1 MAGAAECRH
10 PEETG
15 HMKTTFGA
23 VLMIV
28 VVALAGCSAHSP
40 ASITGTRTTEPSAE
54 AKPPA
59 PEPTD
64 TPELLAKVP
73 ASDAALTPPP
83 ESIRDCPPDPMMPTA
98 SNVNWPDHIPEHDR
112 PILARQMRSTL
123 WRYKDERC
131 PCGLTASWRNRDGTE
146 VKRAPPTPW
155 TGTEV
160 GIRSLMP
167 NLRID
172 QASSLGLKAMVWNEP
187 IQWFSDLDGEI
198 GRKSELLIPGKCLTA
213 GTHRIEARQI
223 RDGEVVA
230 LGSVEV
236 LVQTVL
242 ERLKENGSTPNV
254 VALQQGD
261 WEMVGDNLFA
271 DVYVA
276 NRGGGEAN
284 DVKLTLS
291 GIGLAAGKGE
301 GWTCEWHRLAD
312 DSVEDGAGAMDT
324 ALIGAADPRGCYVTD
339 RPAPTRE
346 LQCRYLRVIPG
357 AKDSLSLRLEVR
369 QSDDAR
375 GSHIS
380 VGGKVEAAGEIK
392 DYDNAVYLNA
402 MVIDGKLVSM

>member
-1 MAGAAECRH
+1 
-10 PEETG
+10 
-15 HMKTTFGA
+15 MKTTVSP
-23 VLMIV
+23 VLVLVM
-28 VVALAGCSAHSP
+28 VAWVLSGCSTDPPTST
-40 ASITGTRTTEPSAE
+40 IGTRATEPSVE

-64 TPELLAKVP
+64 TPELLAKAP
-73 ASDAALTPPP
+73 ASDAATTPAS
-83 ESIRDCPPDPMMPTA
+83 ESVRDCPPDPVMPTA

-131 PCGLTASWRNRDGTE
+131 PCGLIASWRNREGTE

-160 GIRSLMP
+160 GIRSLVP

-172 QASSLGLKAMVWNEP
+172 QASSLRLQAMVWNEP
-187 IQWFSDLDGEI
+187 IRWFSDLDGEI
-198 GRKSELLIPGKCLTA
+198 GRKSELLIPGTCLTA

-242 ERLKENGSTPNV
+242 EHLKEDGSTPNV

-261 WEMVGDNLFA
+261 WEMVGDDLFA

-276 NRGGGEAN
+276 NWGGGEAR

-312 DSVEDGAGAMDT
+312 DSVQDGAGAMDT
-324 ALIGAADPRGCYVTD
+324 ALIGAADPRGCYVID
-339 RPAPTRE
+339 WPAPTRE
-346 LQCRYLRVIPG
+346 LQCRYVSVIPG
-357 AKDSLSLRLEVR
+357 AKDSLTLRLEVR

-392 DYDNAVYLNA
+392 AYDNSVYLNA
-402 MVIDGKLVSM
+402 MVIDGKLISM